1 MEPKRKN
8 EKPLG
13 QILVE
18 RGVINTSQLQKS
30 FSIQQQQGGLI
41 GEIIIELGFAKE
53 EDIAHCLSLQFGY
66 PYLPL
71 ENYEVSSEVAQLISK
86 NVCNHYCLIPID
98 KVENSLTVAM
108 ANPLNTQAIE
118 DLEDA
123 TGCDIQV
130 FVSTPSDIRA
140 GIKKLPESGRI
151 QESEEKEQRAEDN
164 EHKGP

>member
-1 MEPKRKN
+1 MKPKKKR

-18 RGVINTSQLQKS
+18 RGIIVNSQLQKALEL
-30 FSIQQQQGGLI
+30 QYQQGGLI
-41 GEIIIELGFAKE
+41 GEIIVELGFAKE

-71 ENYEVSSEVAQLISK
+71 ENYEVSKEVAKLISK
-86 NVCNHYCLIPID
+86 RVCSHYCLIPID
-98 KVENSLTVAM
+98 KVENSLTIAM
-108 ANPLNTQAIE
+108 ANPLNAQAIE

-130 FVSTPSDIRA
+130 FVATPSDIRQV
-140 GIKKLPESGRI
+140 IKRLFQPEKTEK
-151 QESEEKEQRAEDN
+151 ESEKS
-164 EHKGP
+164 K

>member
-1 MEPKRKN
+1 MEPRKKN

-18 RGVINTSQLQKS
+18 RGVITKLQLERALKVQQKES
-30 FSIQQQQGGLI
+30 GLI
-41 GEIIIELGFAKE
+41 GEIIVELGFAKE

-71 ENYEVSSEVAQLISK
+71 KNYEVSEEAAKIISK
-86 NVCNHYCLIPID
+86 NVCGHYCLIPID

-108 ANPLNTQAIE
+108 ANPLNIQAIE
-118 DLEDA
+118 DLEEV

-130 FVSTPSDIRA
+130 FVSTPSDIREVL
-140 GIKKLPESGRI
+140 GKL
-151 QESEEKEQRAEDN
+151 
-164 EHKGP
+164 

>member
-1 MEPKRKN
+1 MKPKKKI
-8 EKPLG
+8 EKSLG

-18 RGVINTSQLQKS
+18 RGVINNSQLQKV
-30 FSIQQQQGGLI
+30 IKQQRQQGGLVSEVI
-41 GEIIIELGFAKE
+41 VSLGFATE

-71 ENYEVSSEVAQLISK
+71 ENYEVSREIAELVSRNICS
-86 NVCNHYCLIPID
+86 HYCLIPID

-108 ANPLNTQAIE
+108 ANPLNIQAIE

-130 FVSTPSDIRA
+130 FISTLSDIRA
-140 GIKKLPESGRI
+140 AIKKISG
-151 QESEEKEQRAEDN
+151 
-164 EHKGP
+164 GG